1 MHLQERAPTV
11 SHDDLR
17 EMLREQERVINH
29 QIRALAEQDGESKH
43 MIKLCVAALAGG
55 VALASV
61 LLRDPTDVTPM
72 SILPIG
78 LAAAL
83 NLISLVGGVR
93 PCHLPAGSSLSGVHR
108 NHFLPVT
115 HVGVCNYGGAVPSA

>member
-1 MHLQERAPTV
+1 M

-17 EMLREQERVINH
+17 EMLREQERVIDH
-29 QIRALAEQDGESKH
+29 QIRALAEQDGNSEH

-78 LAAAL
+78 LGAGRD
-83 NLISLVGGVR
+83 LISFAGR
-93 PCHLPAGSSLSGVHR
+93 SAAMPPAGR
-108 NHFLPVT
+108 
-115 HVGVCNYGGAVPSA
+115 A